1 MDPNRIHLSWNKEQN
16 EQELDRIT
24 DSLQIHFPEYR
35 FLIRLVLTQPKP
47 GRSQA
52 DISFY
57 FEEEEE
63 DQKICT
69 IRHIIGSYLFIQNIV
84 AAIRTALQK

>member
-1 MDPNRIHLSWNKEQN
+1 MNPDRLHLSWNKEQN

-24 DSLQIHFPEYR
+24 EALQEHFPEYR
-35 FLIRLVLTQPKP
+35 FLIRLVLTQPHP

-57 FEEEEE
+57 LEEEEE

-69 IRHIIGSYLFIQNIV
+69 LRHIIGSYLSIQKIV
-84 AAIRTALQK
+84 GAIQTALQK